1 MKGRKL
7 ASLLLAGAATT
18 AMLTG
23 PAQAAE
29 VPSPQELAAARLQSE
44 GLMKGDE
51 NGELHLEDGLTRA
64 ELACLISP
72 IVLNPEH
79 VAWETDWYT
88 RMCTTNFND
97 VPEWAQVAVG
107 VCASMGTMEGYG
119 DGRFGTSDPVSPQ
132 MACTVMLRY
141 LERDGWT
148 YDTCPSRSAGRRRHH
163 PWGYGHPAGRL
174 PGLPGIPANPV
185 RKYCVFPKRPPVC
198 VAPGAVILR
207 LRRKFRP

>member
-79 VAWETDWYT
+79 VAW
-88 RMCTTNFND
+88 
-97 VPEWAQVAVG
+97 
-107 VCASMGTMEGYG
+107 
-119 DGRFGTSDPVSPQ
+119 
-132 MACTVMLRY
+132 
-141 LERDGWT
+141 
-148 YDTCPSRSAGRRRHH
+148 
-163 PWGYGHPAGRL
+163 
-174 PGLPGIPANPV
+174 
-185 RKYCVFPKRPPVC
+185 
-198 VAPGAVILR
+198 
-207 LRRKFRP
+207 